1 MNPFSKKGE
10 FLYQD
15 KDLKQMLKDGKPKP
29 GLTKDEKIVF
39 DFDKFARKY
48 SIGGSEKSGQSKQSK
63 T

>member
-48 SIGGSEKSGQSKQSK
+48 SIGGSEKSG
-63 T
+63 